1 MRYSKNKN
9 GSILL
14 YAIAILVLLATLGAY
29 ALQFA
34 SVNQRV
40 SFDDFAKIQ
49 MELYAR
55 SAAEFGV
62 LWMQYHKSRSDENTD
77 QNKSVQITYDNL
89 YDFNITIH
97 PVDVPSSVPESDGTV
112 VMDIVG
118 VMDAQEI
125 GYEGSDKIEGT
136 TPYRYTKRIVVKP

>member
-1 MRYSKNKN
+1 MRYSRNKK

-29 ALQFA
+29 ALQFVA
-34 SVNQRV
+34 VNQRV

-62 LWMQYHKSRSDENTD
+62 LWMQYNDQRS
-77 QNKSVQITYDNL
+77 QNEQNLSIVYDGL

-97 PVDVPSSVPESDGTV
+97 PISTSIPESNGTV

-118 VMDAQEI
+118 VMDAQEM
-125 GYEGSDKIEGT
+125 GYEDDEEIKGT

>member
-1 MRYSKNKN
+1 MRYRKNKN

-34 SVNQRV
+34 AVNQRV

-62 LWMQYHKSRSDENTD
+62 LWMQYGSTRSQT
-77 QNKSVQITYDNL
+77 KGSVQIIYDNL

-97 PVDVPSSVPESDGTV
+97 PILTSIPESNGTV

-118 VMDAQEI
+118 VMKAQEI
-125 GYEGSDKIEGT
+125 GYEDDEEIKGT

>member
-1 MRYSKNKN
+1 MRYSRNKN

-62 LWMQYHKSRSDENTD
+62 LWMQYGYNRSQT
-77 QNKSVQITYDNL
+77 KGSVEITYDNL

-97 PVDVPSSVPESDGTV
+97 PIHTSIEDSNGTV

-118 VMDAQEI
+118 VMKAQEK
-125 GYEGSDKIEGT
+125 GYEEGEGPIEGT